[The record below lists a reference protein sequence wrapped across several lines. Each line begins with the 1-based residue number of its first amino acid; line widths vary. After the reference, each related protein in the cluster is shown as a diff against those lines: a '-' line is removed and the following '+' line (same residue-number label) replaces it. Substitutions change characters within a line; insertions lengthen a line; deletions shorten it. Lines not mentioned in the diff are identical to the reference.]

1 MECTST
7 SQMEF
12 YERNGNTHVATE
24 ETVSLRRPKED
35 DNDGGDDTKFIHVVT
50 IILVKVHIS
59 LSSMGYGGKSLLMN
73 CSNNNDNNNSS
84 SSNKRPCFARGVV
97 STTGSTNNNH
107 NHLHNDI
114 QTKSA
119 ITGVRYRT
127 TTSIRYALEEIRKR
141 KVQQLERKRAVMIPG
156 FFYLPLVTKSSGCH
170 AGELLV

>member
-1 MECTST
+1 
-7 SQMEF
+7 MEF

-73 CSNNNDNNNSS
+73 SSNNNDNNNSS

-114 QTKSA
+114 QTKS
-119 ITGVRYRT
+119 
-127 TTSIRYALEEIRKR
+127 
-141 KVQQLERKRAVMIPG
+141 
-156 FFYLPLVTKSSGCH
+156 
-170 AGELLV
+170 ELREYDICS